1 MNPMNACRH
10 AGLKLLF
17 CGAVTCASAAS
28 LQAASTNQIAATNA
42 PVTVN
47 TNDYHSVFDGK
58 GRDPFFPNSPRQAA
72 EPTEAGESQPTVV
85 LVLKGFSGAPSR
97 RFAIINDHTFAV
109 GEESEVPTAGGRIR
123 IRCVEIRDNVAVVT
137 IGSGGQKI
145 ELRLPSR
152 F

>member
-17 CGAVTCASAAS
+17 CGAVAFASAAR
-28 LQAASTNQIAATNA
+28 LQAAATNQVTATNA

-47 TNDYHSVFDGK
+47 TNDYRSMFDGK
-58 GRDPFFPNSPRQAA
+58 GRDPFFPNSHRQAA
-72 EPTEAGESQPTVV
+72 EPSEAGESQPTVV

-97 RFAIINDHTFAV
+97 RFAIINDHTFAA
-109 GEESEVPTAGGRIR
+109 GEESEVLTAGGRIR